1 MKYSPYQ
8 FSGLVTCDSLH
19 IIFGIMES
27 VRTSWKDLYHDNLL
41 YIFPWFHY
49 PFYRITLVSS
59 IYMMIAVAI
68 ERFFAVC
75 FPHNYHNLNAQR
87 NRAWYYIVPAIAAAF
102 LIQIPRFLETEF
114 VPRQV
119 NVVWIEMSVW
129 LFVDTSTWP
138 LYKVQIVEFSIVFD
152 LHFVCLAQRCSWNFN
167 VWRIFATA
175 SLQNRNRIDIQM

>member
-1 MKYSPYQ
+1 MWHYKILQLHSSPWTHVLI
-8 FSGLVTCDSLH
+8 FIGLVTCDSLH
-19 IIFGIMES
+19 IIFGIMDAI
-27 VRTSWKDLYHDNLL
+27 RTSWEDLYHDNLM

-87 NRAWYYIVPAIAAAF
+87 NRALYYIVPAIAAAF
-102 LIQIPRFLETEF
+102 LVQIPRFFETKF

-119 NVVWIEMSVW
+119 NE
-129 LFVDTSTWP
+129 L
-138 LYKVQIVEFSIVFD
+138 
-152 LHFVCLAQRCSWNFN
+152 
-167 VWRIFATA
+167 
-175 SLQNRNRIDIQM
+175 

>member
-1 MKYSPYQ
+1 MPCHRITLYLKYSPYQ

-41 YIFPWFHY
+41 FIFPWFHY

-119 NVVWIEMSVW
+119 NVV
-129 LFVDTSTWP
+129 
-138 LYKVQIVEFSIVFD
+138 
-152 LHFVCLAQRCSWNFN
+152 
-167 VWRIFATA
+167 
-175 SLQNRNRIDIQM
+175 

>member
-1 MKYSPYQ
+1 
-8 FSGLVTCDSLH
+8 
-19 IIFGIMES
+19 MES

-119 NVVWIEMSVW
+119 NVQCEYKF
-129 LFVDTSTWP
+129 LFDFLLIHLRDHYTKYKLLSFQ
-138 LYKVQIVEFSIVFD
+138 LYSICI
-152 LHFVCLAQRCSWNFN
+152 LSA
-167 VWRIFATA
+167 
-175 SLQNRNRIDIQM
+175 

>member
-1 MKYSPYQ
+1 MNKNL
-8 FSGLVTCDSLH
+8 FSGLVIFDSLH
-19 IIFGIMES
+19 ILFAFLEGIYWAF
-27 VRTSWKDLYHDNLL
+27 RQYYPHFLL
-41 YIFPWFHY
+41 MIYPWFHY

-119 NVVWIEMSVW
+119 NVV
-129 LFVDTSTWP
+129 
-138 LYKVQIVEFSIVFD
+138 
-152 LHFVCLAQRCSWNFN
+152 
-167 VWRIFATA
+167 
-175 SLQNRNRIDIQM
+175 